1 MLNSRG
7 ANIAVRVVLTAV
19 LVAFAQMQP
28 GAVVKDTKGEFLFCC
43 DTMYCAIALSS
54 KLGGSEGRGFGFSYD
69 MLNYFGDFAAADIE
83 IVPGSCDSTYLDS
96 LEQGRIDILVAA
108 HPEKMIPAA
117 VSDSFYVSRH
127 IRNNICWVI
136 SSRDKNLLPMV
147 NLWID
152 DFVGSRLYKRSV
164 ARHYRNYR
172 RSGSGSVSPFDA
184 IIKRNAEHTGIDW
197 LLLAS
202 LMYQESQ
209 YYVGAEYKEAKGLM
223 QVNDVTAARYGVS
236 DLFSPEGNIKAGSLH
251 LKYLMNKYAQE
262 GLDSLNVI
270 KFALASYNAGDGRI
284 EQCRDHALSQ
294 GKDPNDWEQV
304 VTTFDTNNKFIG
316 ATTTAYV
323 KDILERWVDM
333 RELVSEK

>member
-1 MLNSRG
+1 MWNSKG
-7 ANIAVRVVLTAV
+7 ANIAAKVVFTAV
-19 LVAFAQMQP
+19 LVAFALMQP
-28 GAVVKDTKGEFLFCC
+28 GAVVKDTKGEFLFCR
-43 DTMYCAIALSS
+43 DTLRCAIALDS

-69 MLNYFGDFAAADIE
+69 MLNYFGDYAASDIE
-83 IVPGSCDSTYLDS
+83 IVPGSCDSTYVDS
-96 LEQGRIDILVAA
+96 LAQGKIDILVAV
-108 HPEKMIPAA
+108 HPGKMI
-117 VSDSFYVSRH
+117 SDTARESFYISRN
-127 IRNNICWVI
+127 IRNNIGWII

-164 ARHYRNYR
+164 ARHYRSYR
-172 RSGSGSVSPFDA
+172 GAGSGAVSPFDE
-184 IIKRNAEHTGIDW
+184 IIKKNAEHTGIDW

-202 LMYQESQ
+202 LIYQESQ

-284 EQCRDHALSQ
+284 EQCRNHALSE

-323 KDILERWVDM
+323 RDILERWEDM
-333 RELVSEK
+333 RESVSEK